1 MRYPDGFANLIVCIT
16 ATKTIA
22 TLVLSRKKSTGLY
35 VPNLPGRETD
45 KRNPVL

>member
-35 VPNLPGRETD
+35 VPNLPGQ
-45 KRNPVL
+45 RNG